1 MMAEPPVLPVYAIER
16 HRLTSDGVGVTTLV
30 GAYGCP
36 LACKYCINPHAWNPK
51 TISKC
56 ISMSCEELLNQVKI
70 DHLYFLATGGGI
82 TFGGG
87 ESLLHTDFIRTFR
100 QICPKEWSI
109 CVETSLNVSEEQ
121 FSKSLG
127 IVNDYIVD
135 IKDLN
140 PDTYQAYTGTSIQSM
155 LSNLSLLIKNVS
167 PKHIKIRVPLIPG
180 YNSKSDTL
188 ATKAI
193 LEKMGFTQIEVFP
206 YVIKSNPLQTGL

>member
-1 MMAEPPVLPVYAIER
+1 MSDQPVLPVFAIER

-36 LACKYCINPHAWNPK
+36 LKCKYCINPHAWNPE
-51 TISKC
+51 TISKY
-56 ISMSCEELLNQVKI
+56 IPMSCEELLNRVKI

-87 ESLLHTDFIRTFR
+87 ESLLHTDFIRNFR

-109 CVETSLNVSEEQ
+109 CVETSLNVTEEQ
-121 FSKSLG
+121 FLKSLG

-140 PDTYQAYTGTSIQSM
+140 PDTYQAYTGMSIHRM
-155 LSNLSLLIKNVS
+155 LTNLSSLIKEVS
-167 PKHIKIRVPLIPG
+167 PEHIKIRVPMIPN
-180 YNSKSDTL
+180 YNSKPDALT
-188 ATKAI
+188 TKAT
-193 LEKMGFTQIEVFP
+193 LEKMGFKQIEIFP
-206 YVIKSNPLQTGL
+206 YVIRN